1 MCRSTKTAAE
11 NNTVYT
17 IVGNLKINFYPSV
30 NSRKR
35 HLDDKTAYW
44 VDEELSSQPE
54 LLSRNCLQTLCAQ
67 RICKCYKCKRLN
79 FRICL
84 RVIQD
89 HLQPTEVFFKF
100 AAYRCSSILV
110 CWWPNDTPRPITRE
124 EELRGSSRAKT
135 SLVKTLQVVSQKHG
149 LMIHQWGSTASS
161 KSRS

>member
-17 IVGNLKINFYPSV
+17 IVGNLKIHFYPPV

-35 HLDDKTAYW
+35 HLDDKTACW
-44 VDEELSSQPE
+44 VDEKPSSQPE
-54 LLSRNCLQTLCAQ
+54 LLSRNCLRTLCAQ
-67 RICKCYKCKRLN
+67 RMCKWYKCKRLN

-89 HLQPTEVFFKF
+89 HLQPTEVLFKF

-110 CWWPNDTPRPITRE
+110 CWWPNDTPRPITR